1 MEIKK
6 EDLMEILKR
15 DGKQMAE
22 DALEMA
28 AKRLSG
34 MGIEMLEK
42 FVNSTEVQW
51 DDMIFAASEDKLK
64 ELAEK
69 IEVKL

>member
-6 EDLMEILKR
+6 EELLEVVKANGMEV
-15 DGKQMAE
+15 AE
-22 DALEMA
+22 EALEMA
-28 AKRLSG
+28 ARRLST
-34 MGIEMLEK
+34 MTIDMIAK
-42 FVNSTEVQW
+42 FVDDGQIDW
-51 DDMIFAASEDKLK
+51 KDMIFAASEDKLR